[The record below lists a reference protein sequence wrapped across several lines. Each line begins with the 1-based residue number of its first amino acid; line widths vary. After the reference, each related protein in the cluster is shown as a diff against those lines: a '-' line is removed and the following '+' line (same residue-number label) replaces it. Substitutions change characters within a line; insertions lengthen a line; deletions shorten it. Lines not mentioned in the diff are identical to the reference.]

1 MATEDGWLQ
10 RSLVA
15 TEDGWLQ
22 RSLVATEDGW
32 LQRSLVA
39 TEDYGG
45 CRGVCWLQRTLVA
58 AEKSVGCR
66 VSQESWGHIRT
77 VSGTSK
83 MAGTGS
89 VGTCIHGQY
98 SIVVSELTQV
108 GRDERKGS

>member
-1 MATEDGWLQ
+1 MA
-10 RSLVA
+10 A
-15 TEDGWLQ
+15 
-22 RSLVATEDGW
+22 EDGW

-45 CRGVCWLQRTLVA
+45 CRGGVCWLQRTPVA

-77 VSGTSK
+77 VSSTSN

-98 SIVVSELTQV
+98 CGE
-108 GRDERKGS
+108 